1 MLNVG
6 IINITGYAGAEIA
19 RLVYS
24 HPELKLVS
32 ATGRSKAGKDLSEVF
47 PHLEKTDIK
56 IREELSDNVEFVF
69 SALPHAASAEKL
81 SQYVDSSIPAID
93 ISADFR
99 LKDLSTYEDWYDIK
113 HPRPE
118 LIDQATYGLPEIHR
132 DDIKKSKLVAN
143 PGCFPTGAILSMSPA
158 VKNDLIEDMIIIDS
172 KTGVSGAGRTAK
184 EAFGFSE
191 LNDNCAAYGTKG
203 HRHQPEI
210 AQELNFL
217 TNNEI
222 NVLFTPHL
230 VSMTRGILGTNYAML
245 KKNITEKDAVELYKE
260 FYKSEPFIKIVDAPP
275 ATKHTWGSNYVY
287 LYPYV
292 REDTNTLVV
301 ISALDNL
308 VKGSAGAAIQNMN
321 LMQGF
326 EETMGISALP
336 VYP

>member
-6 IINITGYAGAEIA
+6 IINITGYAGSEIA

-24 HPELKLVS
+24 HPELNLVS
-32 ATGRSKAGKDLSEVF
+32 ATGRSKAGQYLDEVF
-47 PHLEKTDIK
+47 PHLEKINIK
-56 IREELSDNVEFVF
+56 IQEELSDNVDFVF

-81 SQYVDSSIPAID
+81 SQYVDSGIPSID

-99 LKDLSTYEDWYDIK
+99 LKDLEIYEDWYDIK

-118 LIDQATYGLPEIHR
+118 LIPQATYGLPELHR
-132 DDIKKSKLVAN
+132 NEIKNSKLVAN
-143 PGCFPTGAILSMSPA
+143 PGCFPTGGILSMAPA
-158 VKNDLIEDMIIIDS
+158 VQNDLVEELIIVDS
-172 KTGVSGAGRTAK
+172 KTGISGAGRTAK

-217 TNNEI
+217 GENKVK
-222 NVLFTPHL
+222 VLFTPHL
-230 VSMTRGILGTNYAML
+230 VSMTRGILGTNYGSL
-245 KKNITEKDAVELYKE
+245 KKDLDEKEVLELYKE
-260 FYKSEPFIKIVDAPP
+260 FYKNEPFIKIVSTPP
-275 ATKHTWGSNYVY
+275 ATKHTWGSNFVY
-287 LYPYV
+287 LYPYI
-292 REDTNTLVV
+292 RKDTNTLVV

-326 EETMGISALP
+326 EETMGIGALP

>member
-19 RLVYS
+19 RLVYT

-32 ATGRSKAGKDLSEVF
+32 ATGRSKAGQNLDQVF
-47 PHLEKTDIK
+47 PHLEKTNIK
-56 IREELSDNVEFVF
+56 IQEELSDNVDFVF

-81 SQYVDSSIPAID
+81 SQYVDSGIPAVD

-99 LKDLSTYEDWYDIK
+99 LKDLSTYEDWYEIT

-118 LIDQATYGLPEIHR
+118 LVDKSTYGLPELHR
-132 DDIKKSKLVAN
+132 EDIKKSKLVAN
-143 PGCFPTGAILSMSPA
+143 PGCFPTGGILSMSPA

-191 LNDNCAAYGTKG
+191 LNDNCSAYGTKG

-217 TNNEI
+217 SNNKI
-222 NVLFTPHL
+222 KVLFTPHL
-230 VSMTRGILGTNYAML
+230 ISMTRGILGTNYATL
-245 KKNITEKDAVELYKE
+245 KK
-260 FYKSEPFIKIVDAPP
+260 
-275 ATKHTWGSNYVY
+275 
-287 LYPYV
+287 
-292 REDTNTLVV
+292 
-301 ISALDNL
+301 
-308 VKGSAGAAIQNMN
+308 
-321 LMQGF
+321 
-326 EETMGISALP
+326 
-336 VYP
+336 

>member
-6 IINITGYAGAEIA
+6 IINITGYAGSEIA

-24 HPELKLVS
+24 HPELNLVS
-32 ATGRSKAGKDLSEVF
+32 ATGRSKAGKYLDEVF
-47 PHLEKTDIK
+47 PHLEKINIK
-56 IREELSDNVEFVF
+56 IQEELSDNVDFVF

-81 SQYVDSSIPAID
+81 SQYVDSGIPSID

-99 LKDLSTYEDWYDIK
+99 LKDLNTYEEWYDIK

-118 LIDQATYGLPEIHR
+118 LISQATYGLPELHR
-132 DDIKKSKLVAN
+132 KEIKNSKLVAN
-143 PGCFPTGAILSMSPA
+143 PGCFPTGGILSMAPA
-158 VKNDLIEDMIIIDS
+158 VQNDLVEELIIVDS
-172 KTGVSGAGRTAK
+172 KTGISGAGRTAK

-191 LNDNCAAYGTKG
+191 LNDNCAAYGTQG

-217 TNNEI
+217 GENKVK
-222 NVLFTPHL
+222 VLFTPHL
-230 VSMTRGILGTNYAML
+230 VSMTRGILGTNYGSL
-245 KKNITEKDAVELYKE
+245 KKDLGENEVVELYKE
-260 FYKSEPFIKIVDAPP
+260 FYKNEPFIKIVSAPP
-275 ATKHTWGSNYVY
+275 ATKHTWGSNFVY

-292 REDTNTLVV
+292 RKDTNTLVV

-326 EETMGISALP
+326 EETMGIGALP